1 MYYVVVLCCYFF
13 IVRHTCTVVQCTV
26 AEVLTDPQSESDRRE
41 DQNIVST
48 RTQNTADRGD
58 NGGDLVASNVSICII
73 LIHLH
78 TPHHHEQR
86 LAACLPR
93 LRYGFNIDNIF
104 RFYLQLFYIS
114 IIV

>member
-48 RTQNTADRGD
+48 RTQNTGDRSD
-58 NGGDLVASNVSICII
+58 NGGDLVASSVSIPII
-73 LIHLH
+73 LIHLQ
-78 TPHHHEQR
+78 TLHHHELC
-86 LAACLPR
+86 LAACLPC
-93 LRYGFNIDNIF
+93 LRYGFNINDIF

-114 IIV
+114 IVV